1 MALIKCPE
9 CENEIS
15 DNAVQCPHCG
25 FSMKKKNLIN
35 SHRKTIVGMITII
48 VVVIMAV
55 LILKLCVNNK
65 TGYPDI
71 IGHIHLNMSQEDVE
85 EILSS
90 EINDLYYPDFGNEEG
105 KVRIFICDSVN
116 GKKLSQMQ
124 YSKEHPNVQSIE
136 FTFDSKKKLESIKLL
151 VLGTEYEMVDEF
163 GLGCKYG
170 EMETF
175 YEIMWKKKYCIVG
188 KTRIEIGEHDDYAN
202 LGTCCAIE
210 YKRLKDIEE

>member
-9 CENEIS
+9 CGNEIS
-15 DNAVQCPHCG
+15 NTATQCPHCG
-25 FSMKKKNLIN
+25 FSMKKKTLIN
-35 SHRKTIVGMITII
+35 NYRKAIVGIITIL
-48 VVVIMAV
+48 VAVIIV
-55 LILKLCVNNK
+55 LICKLYVNNK
-65 TGYPDI
+65 EGYPDI
-71 IGHIHLNMSQEDVE
+71 IGRIHLNMSQEDVE

-90 EINDLYYPDFGNEEG
+90 EINDLYYPDFGNEQGE
-105 KVRIFICDSVN
+105 VRIFICDSVD

-136 FTFDSKKKLESIKLL
+136 FKFDSKKKLKSIGLL
-151 VLGTEYEMVDEF
+151 VLGTEYEMVGEF

-175 YEIMWKKKYCIVG
+175 YEIMWKKKYCMVG

-202 LGTCCAIE
+202 LGPCCSIE

>member
-9 CENEIS
+9 CGNEMS

-25 FSMKKKNLIN
+25 FSIKKKKLIN
-35 SHRKTIVGMITII
+35 NHRKTIVGMITII
-48 VVVIMAV
+48 IVIVAV
-55 LILKLCVNNK
+55 LTFKLSFNNK
-65 TGYPDI
+65 AGYPDI
-71 IGHIHLNMSQEDVE
+71 IGRIHLNMSQENVE
-85 EILSS
+85 KILSS
-90 EINDLYYPDFGNEEG
+90 EIDDLHYSDLGIEEG
-105 KVRIFICDSVN
+105 ETKIFICDSVD

-136 FTFDSKKKLESIKLL
+136 FTFDSKKKLKSIGLL
-151 VLGTEYEMVDEF
+151 VLGTEYEMIDEF

-175 YEIMWKKKYCIVG
+175 YDIMWKKKYCMVG

-202 LGTCCAIE
+202 LGKCCSIK
-210 YKRLKDIEE
+210 YKRLSDIEE